1 MRRNRSDVASLLSII
16 ATIGTVMSA
25 NDDASLF
32 EIPDQAETEPPE
44 SGVNQQ
50 DVTPVRRG
58 YQNLFRA
65 VCLGRRNTPVD
76 SN

>member
-1 MRRNRSDVASLLSII
+1 LLSII

-25 NDDASLF
+25 NDDVSSF
-32 EIPDQAETEPPE
+32 EIPDQTETEPPE
-44 SGVNQQ
+44 SGANLP

-65 VCLGRRNTPVD
+65 VCLGRRNTRTD
-76 SN
+76 LD